1 MFKDDYIMRMIEEM
15 GDIIRKILNFE
26 EAGDFKPAH
35 AEIDTALKRLGIS
48 ENLVKT
54 MPTDTLINF
63 VKKPGQNNAK
73 RLLMLSRLISVDAGI
88 YKSEGDKFTAND
100 FYVTSLEVLD
110 RTKDEV
116 DDDDDMQS
124 VEKDIESIRYYIKE
138 NNK

>member
-1 MFKDDYIMRMIEEM
+1 MFKDDYILRMIEEM
-15 GDIIRKILNFE
+15 GDIIRKLLSYE

-35 AEIDTALKRLGIS
+35 AEIDSALKKLGVS
-48 ENLVKT
+48 ENLVRT

-73 RLLMLSRLISVDAGI
+73 RLLMLSRLISLDANVF
-88 YKSEGDKFTAND
+88 KNEGDKFTAND

-110 RTKDEV
+110 QTKDEV
-116 DDDDDMQS
+116 DDDEDIKS
-124 VEKDIESIRYYIKE
+124 VEQDIESIRFYISE